1 MSEGRV
7 LKCGKEIRVNR
18 YYPRPAPSSQKG
30 GVMREGGDEGEREG
44 EGEAGRGRISCEEGL

>member
-44 EGEAGRGRISCEEGL
+44 EAGRGRISCEEGL